1 MFNRNKLVIVAGLAQ
16 HDNIDPYI
24 SHDLKIIHGLFKD
37 ANELYSYLGAVGR
50 KTKSFGDNDSLN
62 VEELADN
69 IRMNLLS

>member
-1 MFNRNKLVIVAGLAQ
+1 MFNRNKLAIVAGLAQ

-24 SHDLKIIHGLFKD
+24 SHDLKLIRNLFQD

-50 KTKSFGDNDSLN
+50 KTKSFGNNDVMS
-62 VEELADN
+62 VEELADS

>member
-16 HDNIDPYI
+16 HDNIEPHI
-24 SHDLKIIHGLFKD
+24 SHDLKMIHSLFEGE
-37 ANELYSYLGAVGR
+37 NELYSYLATVGR
-50 KTKSFGDNDSLN
+50 KTKSFGNNDSLN